1 MRKAQEGRFF
11 LRRHVFQGT
20 SSRAGWGVS
29 AAWRRGELSACQ
41 SQPGRFDPAEDGLPG
56 EWREKPGGI
65 ISRMG
70 RRLVEGSLKSV
81 SEIFREPR
89 QRVRIGLV
97 YCFDGRHRYG
107 VEDAWKRGEE
117 A

>member
-11 LRRHVFQGT
+11 LRRCSPADVRQG
-20 SSRAGWGVS
+20 RMA
-29 AAWRRGELSACQ
+29 RGELSACQ

-56 EWREKPGGI
+56 EWREKPGGVL
-65 ISRMG
+65 SRMG
-70 RRLVEGSLKSV
+70 RGLVEGSLESV

-97 YCFDGRHRYG
+97 YRFHGRHRHG
-107 VEDAWKRGEE
+107 VEDAWKMGED